1 MEKPHT
7 GSVATGMLRPEM
19 LIQEIKGVTERDT
32 KTQEG
37 SLKRKLDD
45 VGAPLSLCFCFLWYG
60 LDVYSQR
67 TYVSSDTEC
76 PVCHISEILYDI
88 LVVKGFR
95 NPNLLEQRKE
105 TFKGVCLYIFIQ
117 ALFVIVQTENNP
129 SVHQLMDRKTNCD
142 ALCKKKLL
150 SNKEE

>member
-45 VGAPLSLCFCFLWYG
+45 VGAPLSLCFCFLW
-60 LDVYSQR
+60 
-67 TYVSSDTEC
+67 
-76 PVCHISEILYDI
+76 
-88 LVVKGFR
+88 
-95 NPNLLEQRKE
+95 
-105 TFKGVCLYIFIQ
+105 
-117 ALFVIVQTENNP
+117 
-129 SVHQLMDRKTNCD
+129 
-142 ALCKKKLL
+142 
-150 SNKEE
+150 